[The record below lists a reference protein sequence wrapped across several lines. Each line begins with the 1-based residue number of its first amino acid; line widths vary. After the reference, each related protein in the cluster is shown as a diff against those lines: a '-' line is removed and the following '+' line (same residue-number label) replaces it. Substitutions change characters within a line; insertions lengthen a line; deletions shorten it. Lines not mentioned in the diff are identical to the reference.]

1 VLQACP
7 RSHVHSTCDT
17 RGCSSR
23 GSVGCLKQAHT
34 RAPVVIVYGFG
45 VDDDLVGEGVG
56 VGSGNGRNM
65 VFVAVYYGD
74 DLVRGFFEGFGHGTT
89 DF

>member
-1 VLQACP
+1 
-7 RSHVHSTCDT
+7 
-17 RGCSSR
+17 
-23 GSVGCLKQAHT
+23 
-34 RAPVVIVYGFG
+34 
-45 VDDDLVGEGVG
+45 
-56 VGSGNGRNM
+56 M